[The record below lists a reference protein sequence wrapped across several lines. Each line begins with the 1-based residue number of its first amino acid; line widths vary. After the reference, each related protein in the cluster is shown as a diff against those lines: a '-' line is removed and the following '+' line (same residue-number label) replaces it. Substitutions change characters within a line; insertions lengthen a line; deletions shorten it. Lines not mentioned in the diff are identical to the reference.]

1 MTRLMDVL
9 APTPRVADQKE
20 AKRRLAHLLD
30 DAQET
35 TLAALLES
43 HPSTKDLVL
52 AFADHA
58 PFLFGLIERDPAR
71 FIALMECD
79 PDQRISELLDL
90 VRNAWRDA
98 DEHQLM
104 RTLRRVKQEVA
115 LLVAL
120 ADCGGVW
127 PLEKVTGALAG
138 LADASVAAA
147 LDFALHDAADSGK
160 FWPRDPANP
169 SIDSGVVILALGKH
183 GAQELNYSSDIDIV
197 VFYDPTKAPL
207 AENVEPTPFFVRIVK
222 FIVKALQERT
232 ADGYVFRV
240 DLRLRPDPASTP
252 TAVPVQSAYA
262 YYETVGQNW
271 ERAAYIKA
279 RPIAGDI
286 AIGDEFIADLKPFIW
301 RKYFDFAAIAD
312 IHAMKRQIH
321 AVKGHEAI
329 AVAGHDIK
337 LGRGGIREIE
347 FFVQTQQLVFG
358 GRRPELRGRRTLD
371 MLRAL
376 KLDGWI
382 GDDADRELEA
392 AYRFLRTIE
401 HRLQMMADE
410 QTQRLPIDEDALTRF
425 AKFAGFTSLKTFST
439 ALTKEARQV
448 ERHYAR
454 LFEEGG
460 DLASSEGSLVFTGT
474 QDDPETLETLQR
486 MGFKDGPKT
495 CETVR
500 GWHFGRRQAV
510 TSARAREVL
519 TELIPA
525 LLEAFGK
532 SADPDNAL
540 AVFDDALGRM
550 PAAVELFSIL
560 KSNRAVLTLFADILG
575 SAPRLANVVANR
587 PHLLDAVI
595 DPAFGTQFGDVTTLE
610 KRLSDAVG
618 EPELLEDMLDRL
630 REAGQHEI
638 FLVGARMLSGSLSPS
653 LAGQAYADVAEAIIR
668 VALHD
673 VTRRFETEYGRVP
686 SGRLCVVGMG
696 RLGSREMTATSD
708 LDLVVLY
715 DFNDD
720 SAESVGGARSLAATT
735 YYTRLTQR
743 LISALT
749 VPTRKGTLY
758 EVDMR
763 LRPSGNKGPAATQ
776 WKGFRAYQASEAETW
791 EAMALTRARPLAGGA
806 DFVGEVTA
814 EIRAILSRKRDVAKV
829 KDDARTMRAL
839 IAQEKGD
846 DDPWDLKL
854 AQGGLMD
861 IEFIAQVL
869 VLTGSAQHP
878 DLAVTSTAE
887 IIARARKTKLLG
899 TNEAEALEAAYALM
913 RDVFQWQRLTFGADF
928 HPDQIGVALKTRLA
942 QAAGLP
948 DFKILAS
955 HLKEMRASVRIVFDQ
970 FMRA

>member
-1 MTRLMDVL
+1 MTLLDRLN
-9 APTPRVADQKE
+9 PSPRVADRRE
-20 AKRRLAHLLD
+20 AQRRLAHFLD
-30 DAQET
+30 DAKDT
-35 TLAALLES
+35 PLPALVAAHPALHDLLLAL
-43 HPSTKDLVL
+43 
-52 AFADHA
+52 ADHS
-58 PFLFGLIERDPAR
+58 PFLFGLIERDPER
-71 FIALMECD
+71 CVALLQSD
-79 PDQRISELLDL
+79 PDERTASLLQQA
-90 VRNAWRDA
+90 RNAWRDT
-98 DEHQLM
+98 DETHLLRQL
-104 RTLRRVKQEVA
+104 RKIKQEIA
-115 LLVAL
+115 LLAAL
-120 ADCGGVW
+120 ADCGGLW

-147 LDFALHDAADSGK
+147 LDFALHEAAQAGK
-160 FWPRDPANP
+160 FSPHDPLNP
-169 SIDSGVVILALGKH
+169 SLGSGAVVLALGKH

-197 VFYDPTKAPL
+197 FFYNPEKAPL
-207 AENVEPTPFFVRIVK
+207 SETIEPTPFFVRVVK

-286 AIGDEFIADLKPFIW
+286 AIGEEFIADLKPFIW

-358 GRRPELRGRRTLD
+358 GRRPELRGRQTLT

-376 KLDGWI
+376 KEDGWI
-382 GDDADRELEA
+382 GEDADRELEI

-410 QTQRLPIDEDALTRF
+410 QTQRLPVDEDALTRF
-425 AKFAGFTSLKTFST
+425 AKFAGYASLKSFSA
-439 ALTKEARQV
+439 ALTKQARAV

-454 LFEEGG
+454 LFEEGA
-460 DLASSEGSLVFTGT
+460 DLASEQGSLVFTGT
-474 QDDPETLETLQR
+474 QDDPETLETLTR
-486 MGFKDGPKT
+486 MGFKDAPKT

-519 TELIPA
+519 TELVPT

-550 PAAVELFSIL
+550 PAAIELFSIL
-560 KSNRAVLTLFADILG
+560 KSRRAVLTLFADILG
-575 SAPRLANVVANR
+575 SAPRLANFVANR

-595 DPAFGTQFGDVTTLE
+595 DPAFGTQFGDVTNLE
-610 KRLSDAVG
+610 RRLKDAVG
-618 EPELLEDMLDRL
+618 EPDLLEDMLDRL

-638 FLVGARMLSGSLSPS
+638 FLVGARMLSGSLSPA

-668 VALHD
+668 VALSD
-673 VTRRFETEYGRVP
+673 VTRRFESEYGKVP
-686 SGRLCVVGMG
+686 GGRLCVVGMG

-715 DFNDD
+715 DFHDEQ
-720 SAESVGGARSLAATT
+720 AESLGGARSLAATT
-735 YYTRLTQR
+735 YFTRLTQR

-749 VPTRKGTLY
+749 VPTRKGVLY

-776 WKGFRAYQASEAETW
+776 WKGFRAYQAEEAETW
-791 EAMALTRARPLAGGA
+791 EEMALTRARPLAGDQDFIA
-806 DFVGEVTA
+806 DVRA
-814 EIRAILSRKRDVAKV
+814 ELHAIMTRPRKADKV
-829 KDDARTMRAL
+829 KHDAFTMRAL

-846 DDPWDLKL
+846 EDPWDLKL
-854 AQGGLMD
+854 AKGGLMD
-861 IEFIAQVL
+861 IEFIAQML
-869 VLTGSAQHP
+869 VLTGAAHHP
-878 DLAVTSTAE
+878 SIAVTSTAE
-887 IIARARKTKLLG
+887 IIARARKAGLMGENDGET
-899 TNEAEALEAAYALM
+899 LESAYNLM
-913 RDVFQWQRLTFGADF
+913 RDVFQWQRLTFGAEF
-928 HPDQIGVALKTRLA
+928 HPDQIGAALKTRLA

-948 DFKILAS
+948 DFRVLAS
-955 HLKEMRASVRIVFDQ
+955 HLNDTRSAVRSIFTKMMQ
-970 FMRA
+970 S

>member
-1 MTRLMDVL
+1 MTLLDHLV
-9 APTPRVADQKE
+9 PSPKIADKRE
-20 AKRRLAHLLD
+20 AQRRLSHLLE
-30 DAQET
+30 DAADT
-35 TLAALLES
+35 KLPALV
-43 HPSTKDLVL
+43 KDHSALHDLLL
-52 AFADHA
+52 AFADHS
-58 PFLFGLIERDPAR
+58 PFLLGLIERDPGR
-71 FIALMECD
+71 CVSLLLSD
-79 PDQRISELLDL
+79 PDTRTEALLKDA
-90 VRNAWRDA
+90 RNAWQNN
-98 DEHQLM
+98 DEQGLI
-104 RTLRRVKQEVA
+104 RRLRQIKQEIA
-115 LLVAL
+115 LLAGL
-120 ADCGGVW
+120 ADCGGLW

-138 LADASVAAA
+138 LADAAVSAA
-147 LDFALHDAADSGK
+147 LNFALHEAAQSGR
-160 FWPRDPANP
+160 FQPQDPADP
-169 SIDSGVVILALGKH
+169 SRDCGAVVLALGKH

-197 VFYDPTKAPL
+197 FFYNPEKAPL
-207 AENVEPTPFFVRIVK
+207 PDHVEPTPFFVRVVK

-232 ADGYVFRV
+232 EDGYVFRV

-252 TAVPVQSAYA
+252 TAVPVQSAYS

-286 AIGDEFIADLKPFIW
+286 AIGEEFIADLKPFIW

-376 KLDGWI
+376 KQDGWI
-382 GDDADRELEA
+382 GEDADRELEA

-410 QTQRLPIDEDALTRF
+410 QTQRLPIDEDALARF
-425 AKFAGFTSLKTFST
+425 AKFAGFASLKSFAA
-439 ALTKEARQV
+439 ALTKQARAV

-454 LFEEGG
+454 LFEEGA
-460 DLASSEGSLVFTGT
+460 DLASEQGSLVFTGT
-474 QDDPETLETLQR
+474 QDDPETLETLTR
-486 MGFKDGPKT
+486 MGFKDAPKT

-519 TELIPA
+519 TELVPT

-550 PAAVELFSIL
+550 PAAIELFSIL
-560 KSNRAVLTLFADILG
+560 KSRRAVLTLFADILG
-575 SAPRLANVVANR
+575 SAPRLANFVASR

-610 KRLSDAVG
+610 ARLKEAVG
-618 EPELLEDMLDRL
+618 EPDLLEDMLDRL

-638 FLVGARMLSGSLSPS
+638 FLVGARMLSGSLSPA

-668 VALHD
+668 VALAD

-686 SGRLCVVGMG
+686 GGRLCVVGMG

-720 SAESVGGARSLAATT
+720 EAESVGGARALAATT
-735 YYTRLTQR
+735 YFTRLTQR

-749 VPTRKGTLY
+749 VPTRKGVLY

-776 WKGFRAYQASEAETW
+776 WKGFRAYQAGEAETW
-791 EAMALTRARPLAGGA
+791 EEMALTRARPLAG
-806 DFVGEVTA
+806 DPLFIEDVKQELRT
-814 EIRAILSRKRDVAKV
+814 ILTRPRDGAKV
-829 KDDARTMRAL
+829 KHDAFTMREL

-854 AQGGLMD
+854 AKGGLMD

-869 VLTGSAQHP
+869 VLTGAARHP
-878 DLAVTSTAE
+878 ALIVTSTAD
-887 IIARARKTKLLG
+887 IIARARKCGLIG
-899 TNEAEALEAAYALM
+899 ENEGETLESAYNLM
-913 RDVFQWQRLTFGADF
+913 RDVFQWQRLTFGAEF
-928 HPDQIGVALKTRLA
+928 HPDQIGAALKTRLA

-948 DFKILAS
+948 DFRVLAS
-955 HLKEMRASVRIVFDQ
+955 HLKDMRASVRSLFVTILKD
-970 FMRA
+970 

>member
-1 MTRLMDVL
+1 MKTLLEALD
-9 APTPRVADQKE
+9 PSPRVADRRE
-20 AKRRLAHLLD
+20 AKRRLNHLLD
-30 DAQET
+30 DARDT
-35 TLAALLES
+35 ALPALI
-43 HPSTKDLVL
+43 
-52 AFADHA
+52 ADHEKLHTLLLA
-58 PFLFGLIERDPAR
+58 LADHSPFLFGLIERDPSR
-71 FIALMECD
+71 CVALLQSN
-79 PDQRISELLDL
+79 PDEKAELLLAEARD
-90 VRNAWRDA
+90 AWRKA
-98 DEHQLM
+98 EEHELM
-104 RTLRRVKQEVA
+104 RRLRRIKQDVA

-120 ADCGGVW
+120 ADCGGLW
-127 PLEKVTGALAG
+127 PLEKVTGTLAD
-138 LADASVAAA
+138 LADASVAAS
-147 LDFALHDAADSGK
+147 LDFALHEAAEAGK
-160 FWPRDPANP
+160 FKPKDPAHP
-169 SIDSGVVILALGKH
+169 SLDCGVVILALGKH

-197 VFYDPTKAPL
+197 VFYDPDKAPL
-207 AENVEPTPFFVRIVK
+207 AEHVEPTPFFVRIVK

-286 AIGDEFIADLKPFIW
+286 AIGEHFIADLKPFIW

-358 GRRPELRGRRTLD
+358 GRRPELRDRRTLD

-376 KLDGWI
+376 KEDGWI
-382 GDDADRELEA
+382 GADADRELEA

-410 QTQRLPIDEDALTRF
+410 QTQRLPVDEDALTRF
-425 AKFAGFTSLKTFST
+425 AKFAGFATLKSFSS

-460 DLASSEGSLVFTGT
+460 DLASAEGSLVFTGT

-486 MGFKDGPKT
+486 MGFKDAPKT

-519 TELIPA
+519 TELVPA

-575 SAPRLANVVANR
+575 SAPRLANVVAGR

-595 DPAFGTQFGDVTTLE
+595 DPAFGTQFGDVATLE
-610 KRLSDAVG
+610 KRLSEAVG
-618 EPELLEDMLDRL
+618 EPDLLEDMLDRL

-638 FLVGARMLSGSLSPS
+638 FLVGARMLSGSLSPA

-668 VALHD
+668 VALSD
-673 VTRRFETEYGRVP
+673 VSRRFEIEYGRIRG
-686 SGRLCVVGMG
+686 GRLCVVGMG

-715 DFNDD
+715 DFDD
-720 SAESVGGARSLAATT
+720 EHAESEGGTRTLAATT
-735 YYTRLTQR
+735 YFTRLTQR

-776 WKGFRAYQASEAETW
+776 WKGFRAYQAEEAETW
-791 EAMALTRARPLAGGA
+791 EAMALTRARPLAG
-806 DFVGEVTA
+806 DTPFMGEVA
-814 EIRAILSRKRDVAKV
+814 RELHAILCRPRNV
-829 KDDARTMRAL
+829 KSVKTDARTMRDL

-854 AQGGLMD
+854 ARGGLMD

-869 VLTGSAQHP
+869 VLTGAPDHP
-878 DLAVTSTAE
+878 TLAVTSTAE
-887 IIARARKTKLLG
+887 IIARARKAKLIEDNAG
-899 TNEAEALEAAYALM
+899 EVLENAYALM
-913 RDVFQWQRLTFGADF
+913 RDVFQWQRLTFGANFD
-928 HPDQIGVALKTRLA
+928 PDQTGLALRTRLA

-955 HLKEMRASVRIVFDQ
+955 HLRETRAAVRAIFDVF
-970 FMRA
+970 MK

>member
-1 MTRLMDVL
+1 MNSLLSAMK
-9 APTPRVADQKE
+9 PTPRVADKRE
-20 AKRRLAHLLD
+20 AKRRLAHCLE

-35 TLAALLES
+35 ALPALVASQPAVENFLLAL
-43 HPSTKDLVL
+43 
-52 AFADHA
+52 ADHS
-58 PFLFGLIERDPAR
+58 PFLFGLIERDPSR
-71 FIALMECD
+71 FVALLEAD
-79 PDQRISELLDL
+79 PDQRIAQLLTDA
-90 VRNAWRDA
+90 RDAWRGVN
-98 DEHQLM
+98 EHELM
-104 RTLRRVKQEVA
+104 RRLRRIKQEVA

-138 LADASVAAA
+138 LADAAVSAA
-147 LDFALHDAADSGK
+147 LNFGLHEAADAGK
-160 FWPRDPANP
+160 FKPANP
-169 SIDSGVVILALGKH
+169 DDPSQDSGVVILALGKH

-197 VFYDPTKAPL
+197 VFYDSEKAPL
-207 AENVEPTPFFVRIVK
+207 AEHVEPTPFFVRIVK
-222 FIVKALQERT
+222 GIVKALQERT

-252 TAVPVQSAYA
+252 TAVPVSSAYA

-286 AIGDEFIADLKPFIW
+286 AIGEQFIADLKPFIW

-376 KLDGWI
+376 KEDGWI
-382 GDDADRELEA
+382 GEDADQELEA

-410 QTQRLPIDEDALTRF
+410 RTQRLPVDEDALARF
-425 AKFAGFTSLKTFST
+425 AKFAGFADLAKFSA
-439 ALTKEARQV
+439 ALTKQARAV

-460 DLASSEGSLVFTGT
+460 DLASEEGSLVFTGT
-474 QDDPETLETLQR
+474 QDDPETLETLTR
-486 MGFKDGPKT
+486 MGFKDAPKT

-519 TELIPA
+519 TELVPA

-560 KSNRAVLTLFADILG
+560 KSNRAVLALFADILG
-575 SAPRLANVVANR
+575 SAPRLAGFVANR

-595 DPAFGTQFGDVTTLE
+595 DPAFGTQFGDVATLE
-610 KRLSDAVG
+610 KRLGEAVG

-638 FLVGARMLSGSLSPS
+638 FLVGARMLSGSLSPA

-673 VTRRFETEYGRVP
+673 VTRRFEAEYGTVP
-686 SGRLCVVGMG
+686 GGRLCVVGMG

-708 LDLVVLY
+708 LDLVALY
-715 DFNDD
+715 DFNDEQ
-720 SAESVGGARSLAATT
+720 AESIGGARSLAATT

-776 WKGFRAYQASEAETW
+776 WKGFRAYQAEEAETW
-791 EAMALTRARPLAGGA
+791 EAMALTRARPLAGDA
-806 DFVGEVTA
+806 AFVTEVKN
-814 EIRAILSRKRDVAKV
+814 EFHAILTRKRDAEKV
-829 KDDARTMRAL
+829 KDDARTMRSM

-854 AQGGLMD
+854 AKGGLMD

-869 VLTGSAQHP
+869 VLICASSHP
-878 DLAVTSTAE
+878 QIAVTSTPE
-887 IIARARKTKLLG
+887 IIARARKAGLIG
-899 TNEAEALEAAYALM
+899 ENEGETLESAYGLM
-913 RDVFQWQRLTFGADF
+913 RDVFQWQRLTFGAEF
-928 HPDQIGVALKTRLA
+928 NPDQTGIALRTRLA

-955 HLKEMRASVRIVFDQ
+955 HLKDMRAAVRGIFDQ
-970 FMRA
+970 FMK